1 MDNKNTNS
9 AGYNKD
15 ENYTGRAVSR
25 KKENSNSSHDA
36 GHDRRQ
42 DYSRSGGY
50 TSENHKQDHSHSK
63 NHGQN
68 YSNMDRGK
76 NEGQS
81 YNKDHGNHGNH
92 GERTSENH
100 GKSMRRESKPH
111 SASDTGHPTANAH
124 RRQSKS
130 SESGLK
136 RTAEGRTERT
146 GKFRI
151 SRKNTQYF

>member
-1 MDNKNTNS
+1 MRVITRMKIIQEGLFPVKKKNQIHLTMQDMT
-9 AGYNKD
+9 A
-15 ENYTGRAVSR
+15 
-25 KKENSNSSHDA
+25 
-36 GHDRRQ
+36 DRI
-42 DYSRSGGY
+42 
-50 TSENHKQDHSHSK
+50 TAEVEVIHLKNHKQDHSHSK

-92 GERTSENH
+92 GNHGERTSENH
-100 GKSMRRESKPH
+100 GQSMRRESKPH
-111 SASDTGHPTANAH
+111 SASDTGHPMANAH